1 MKKIYLLQLLAV
13 VALSITSCGK
23 DGATG
28 PVGPAGTQGAAGATG
43 AVGATGADGT
53 KIYSGTTAPT
63 ATLGINGDFYINV
76 ATSGFYG
83 PKTAAGW
90 GSPFSLKGATG
101 ATGATGAAGADGTD
115 GSTIKSG
122 NVAPGAAVGANGDY
136 YLNTATYLFYGPKIG
151 GTWPAPINLKG
162 PKGDPGT
169 ANVIYS
175 DWFTPAAYVKTTV
188 FSTSTFTFDV
198 AEPKIT
204 QDILDKGVVVVYGKL
219 NGYNPVIWPTNQ
231 VAPLPIVINYLS
243 GTTPEIDTWSGLYSL
258 GNVQISMKNNTNA
271 YSNISNAHSYRYVII
286 PGGVHIAAVKLKNY
300 NELKAALHIQD

>member
-13 VALSITSCGK
+13 VVLAITSCGK
-23 DGATG
+23 DGAVG
-28 PVGPAGTQGAAGATG
+28 PAGPAGTQGAAGAAG

-53 KIYSGTTAPT
+53 KIYSGTTAPAT
-63 ATLGINGDFYINV
+63 TLGINGDFYINT

-83 PKTAAGW
+83 PKTTAGW

-101 ATGATGAAGADGTD
+101 ATGAAGAD

-122 NVAPGAAVGANGDY
+122 NVAPSAAVGANGDY

-175 DWFTPAAYVKTTV
+175 DWFTPSSYVKTTV

-219 NGYNPVIWPTNQ
+219 NGYNPVIWPTDQ

-258 GNVQISMKNNTNA
+258 GNVQISMKNNNNV

>member
-28 PVGPAGTQGAAGATG
+28 PAGPAGTQGAAGAAG

-175 DWFTPAAYVKTTV
+175 DWFTPATYVKTTV

-243 GTTPEIDTWSGLYSL
+243 GTTPEIDTWSGLYTL
-258 GNVQISMKNNTNA
+258 GNVQISMKNNNNV
-271 YSNISNAHSYRYVII
+271 YGSISNAHSYRYVII
-286 PGGVHIAAVKLKNY
+286 PGGVHIAATKLKNY